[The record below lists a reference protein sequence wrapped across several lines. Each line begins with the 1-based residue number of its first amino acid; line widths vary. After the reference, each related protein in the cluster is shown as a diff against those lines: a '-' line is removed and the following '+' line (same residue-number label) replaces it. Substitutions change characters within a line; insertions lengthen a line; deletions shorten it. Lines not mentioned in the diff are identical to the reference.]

1 VSYSQFT
8 TIGKVKEAFG
18 INTVE
23 GDRFLPEIE
32 PITPSA
38 TLIEFL
44 RESVPLVSATGSE
57 KALSEG
63 IIYPILLEVR
73 RILKNNVSLFSGE
86 DFTVDESVGLNG
98 VCDFL
103 ISRSPEL
110 LEIEAPA
117 VVVVEANRSDLK
129 SGMGQCVAEMI
140 ASQRFNEV
148 KGTPINTIY
157 GSVTT
162 GILWRFLQLKGQTLE
177 IDLTNYLLEPVEQI
191 IGFFVWMIQNGYH
204 PK

>member
-1 VSYSQFT
+1 MPYSQFT

-32 PITPSA
+32 PITPST

-44 RESVPLVSATGSE
+44 RESVPLVSATGSK

-63 IIYPILLEVR
+63 IIYPTLLEVR
-73 RILKNNVSLFSGE
+73 RILENKVSLFSGE

-103 ISRSPEL
+103 IS
-110 LEIEAPA
+110 
-117 VVVVEANRSDLK
+117 
-129 SGMGQCVAEMI
+129 
-140 ASQRFNEV
+140 
-148 KGTPINTIY
+148 
-157 GSVTT
+157 
-162 GILWRFLQLKGQTLE
+162 
-177 IDLTNYLLEPVEQI
+177 
-191 IGFFVWMIQNGYH
+191 
-204 PK
+204 

>member
-1 VSYSQFT
+1 MPESQFT

-18 INTVE
+18 LNTIE
-23 GDRFLPEIE
+23 GDRFLSEIE
-32 PITPSA
+32 PITPS
-38 TLIEFL
+38 TMLIEFL
-44 RESVPLVSATGSE
+44 RESVPLASATGSE

-73 RILKNNVSLFSGE
+73 RILGNKVSLFSGE

-117 VVVVEANRSDLK
+117 VVVVEAKRSDLK
-129 SGMGQCVAEMI
+129 TGMGQCVAEMI
-140 ASQRFNEV
+140 ASQRFNEI
-148 KGTPINTIY
+148 KGTPTNTIY

-162 GILWRFLQLKGQTLE
+162 GILWRFLRLRGQTVE

-191 IGFFVWMIQNGYH
+191 IGFFVWMIQNA
-204 PK
+204 

>member
-1 VSYSQFT
+1 M
-8 TIGKVKEAFG
+8 
-18 INTVE
+18 
-23 GDRFLPEIE
+23 
-32 PITPSA
+32 
-38 TLIEFL
+38 LIEFL
-44 RESVPLVSATGSE
+44 PESVPLASATGSE

-73 RILKNNVSLFSGE
+73 RILGNKVSLFSGE

-117 VVVVEANRSDLK
+117 VVVVEAKRSDLK
-129 SGMGQCVAEMI
+129 TGMGQCVAEMI
-140 ASQRFNEV
+140 ASQRFNEI

-162 GILWRFLQLKGQTLE
+162 GILWRFLRLRGQTVE

-191 IGFFVWMIQNGYH
+191 IGFFVWMIQNA
-204 PK
+204 

>member
-1 VSYSQFT
+1 MPYSQFT

-18 INTVE
+18 INTIE
-23 GDRFLPEIE
+23 GDRFLSEIE
-32 PITPSA
+32 PITPS
-38 TLIEFL
+38 TMLIEFL
-44 RESVPLVSATGSE
+44 PESVPLASATGSE

-73 RILKNNVSLFSGE
+73 RILGNKVSLFSGE

-117 VVVVEANRSDLK
+117 VVVVEAKRSDLK
-129 SGMGQCVAEMI
+129 TGMGQCVAEMI
-140 ASQRFNEV
+140 ASQRFNEI

-162 GILWRFLQLKGQTLE
+162 GILWRFLRLRGQTVE

-191 IGFFVWMIQNGYH
+191 IGFFVWMIQNA
-204 PK
+204 